1 MRTALLGVLV
11 DTQLADAF
19 GTHDLVPAGA
29 EGLAALALADALE
42 ESAQQALRFGVQVQA
57 VGDGGVALGPAE
69 DLQGQ
74 LCHGAGRELCAALKA
89 GTLHAGDLKGILALG
104 QEHELLLLVGKFVVP
119 AQGAVGGVH
128 FVHK

>member
-1 MRTALLGVLV
+1 MRAALLGVLP
-11 DTQLADAF
+11 DAQTAPAP
-19 GTHDLVPAGA
+19 GTHHFVPAGA
-29 EGLAALALADALE
+29 EGLAALALTDALE
-42 ESAQQALRFGVQVQA
+42 ESAQQALRFSVQVQA

-74 LCHGAGRELCAALKA
+74 LCHGAGRQLGAALKA